1 MFFRVTILLLFG
13 AAGLLFLPAFRRRFL
28 EELKTLSDA
37 LLLRLLR
44 STSGFESEL
53 TKDGAA
59 EQRMYRE
66 QRLRNLRGLALREK
80 EKISARAQDGK
91 RTTADETSKV

>member
-1 MFFRVTILLLFG
+1 MFFRVTILSLIG
-13 AAGLLFLPAFRRRFL
+13 VVGLLFIPAFRRGFL
-28 EELKTLSDA
+28 ERLKALSDA

-66 QRLRNLRGLALREK
+66 QRLRNLRGLALRAK
-80 EKISARAQDGK
+80 EKN
-91 RTTADETSKV
+91 

>member
-13 AAGLLFLPAFRRRFL
+13 AAGLLFIPAFRRRFL
-28 EELKTLSDA
+28 ERLKTFSDT

-44 STSGFESEL
+44 STSGFESQL
-53 TKDGAA
+53 TKDGAV
-59 EQRMYRE
+59 EQKLHRE

-80 EKISARAQDGK
+80 ERFSAHASD
-91 RTTADETSKV
+91 

>member
-1 MFFRVTILLLFG
+1 MFFNVIILLIFG
-13 AAGLLFLPAFRRRFL
+13 AAGLLFVPAFRREFL
-28 EELKTLSDA
+28 ERLKALSDA

-59 EQRMYRE
+59 EQKLHRE

-80 EKISARAQDGK
+80 EKFSAHASDGK
-91 RTTADETSKV
+91 RTTADETKKV

>member
-1 MFFRVTILLLFG
+1 MKVIVLLIFG
-13 AAGLLFLPAFRRRFL
+13 AAGLLFIPAFRRGFL
-28 EELKTLSDA
+28 ERVKALSDA

-53 TKDGAA
+53 TRDGAA
-59 EQRMYRE
+59 EQRMHRE

-80 EKISARAQDGK
+80 EKIATENERARARQEK
-91 RTTADETSKV
+91 SNR